1 MQHAATQ
8 RSQKLQ
14 AAASEKIKSDKLKN
28 LNVSSSGRTK
38 FGFSVETLEAYME
51 KRYAKQLEK
60 DAARDAKTEQY
71 HIEQK
76 AAMEQDRKEIL
87 SAVNGV
93 SATQKVYV
101 WYCQRCF
108 SFQLCSVNVLPFTRI
123 HVSPAA
129 M

>member
-1 MQHAATQ
+1 M
-8 RSQKLQ
+8 
-14 AAASEKIKSDKLKN
+14 
-28 LNVSSSGRTK
+28 
-38 FGFSVETLEAYME
+38 ETLEAYME

-60 DAARDAKTEQY
+60 DAARDAQAEQY

-87 SAVNGV
+87 SAVNAV